1 MKNLYYIAIEGVIGA
16 GKTSFAKLLSQRLK
30 AKLILEKFEENPFLG
45 DFYEDPDR
53 YAFQAQ
59 MFFLLSRYKQQLE
72 LKQVDLFHN
81 MLISDYMFEKDRL
94 FANLNLS
101 DKELGLYDK
110 IASLLEKELTKPD
123 LIVYLQA
130 NTERLL
136 SNIAKRGRDYE
147 RDISD
152 EYIES
157 LNQIYNE
164 YFFRYNRT
172 PLIIINT
179 NEIDFVNNKKDF
191 DELINVIRQPI
202 SGTVYY
208 NPEGQKDKK

>member
-16 GKTSFAKLLSQRLK
+16 GKTTFAKLLAERLK
-30 AKLILEKFEENPFLG
+30 AKLILEKFEENPFLSE
-45 DFYEDPDR
+45 FYDDPER

-110 IASLLEKELTKPD
+110 IASLLEKELSKPD

-130 NTERLL
+130 NTDRLL
-136 SNIAKRGRDYE
+136 GNISKRGREYE
-147 RDISD
+147 KEIST

-157 LNQIYNE
+157 LNHIYNE
-164 YFFRYNRT
+164 YFFRYNKT

-179 NEIDFVNNKKDF
+179 NEIDFVHNESDL

-208 NPEGQKDKK
+208 NPEGNKELK

>member
-16 GKTSFAKLLSQRLK
+16 GKTSFAKLLAERLS
-30 AKLILEKFEENPFLG
+30 AKIVLEKFEENPFLEE
-45 DFYEDPDR
+45 FYKEPER
-53 YAFQAQ
+53 FSFQTQ
-59 MFFLLSRYKQQLE
+59 LFFLLSRYRQQME

-101 DKELGLYDK
+101 DKELVLYDK
-110 IASLLEKELTKPD
+110 IANLLEKEIPKPD
-123 LIVYLQA
+123 LVVFLQA

-136 SNIAKRGRDYE
+136 DNIAKRGRDYE
-147 RDISD
+147 RDISE

-164 YFFRYNRT
+164 YFFRFNKS

-179 NEIDFVNNKKDF
+179 NDIDFVHNKNDL

-208 NPEGQKDKK
+208 NPEGNSLI